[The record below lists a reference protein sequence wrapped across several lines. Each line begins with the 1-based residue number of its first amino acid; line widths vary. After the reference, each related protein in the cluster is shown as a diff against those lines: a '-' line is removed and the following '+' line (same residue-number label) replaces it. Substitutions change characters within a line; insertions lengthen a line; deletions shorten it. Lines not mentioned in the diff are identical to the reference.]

1 MSGDAATPDPDDA
14 VRAELVAVEKDWAR
28 AIVSNDAARIAGFMA
43 DDWVVVSDAGITA
56 AERFLAVLRSGAL
69 THSAMVAAG
78 VSRVRVYGDTAVVT
92 VRVTSTAH
100 YQGQRL
106 DADEWTTDV
115 FVRRAGRWLCVLTHL
130 TAAAPGLADARPE
143 AGELM
148 A

>member
-1 MSGDAATPDPDDA
+1 MSGDAVTPDLRDA
-14 VRAELVAVEKDWAR
+14 VRAELVAVEEDWAR
-28 AIVSNDAARIAGFMA
+28 AIVSNDAERIAAFTA
-43 DDWVVVSDAGITA
+43 DDWVVVSDSGVTA
-56 AERFLAVLRSGAL
+56 AERFLAVLRSGEL

-115 FVRRAGRWLCVLTHL
+115 FVRRAGRWLCVLTHI
-130 TAAAPGLADARPE
+130 TAAGPAGPVPGGKPE
-143 AGELM
+143 N
-148 A
+148 